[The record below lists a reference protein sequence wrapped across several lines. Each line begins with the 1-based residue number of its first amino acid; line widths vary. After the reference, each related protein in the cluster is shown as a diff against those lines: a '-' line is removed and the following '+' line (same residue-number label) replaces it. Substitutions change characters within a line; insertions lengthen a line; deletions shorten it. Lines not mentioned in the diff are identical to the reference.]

1 MNKEYVVAYLSL
13 FDGEIKQ
20 EQIYASSPFMAAKS
34 YLGLAK
40 EDLPEQTLDAIYD
53 YCSNTDCFIN
63 VLEINKPRSGRSGN
77 GLQTQV
83 AEFDSPAAFH

>member
-1 MNKEYVVAYLSL
+1 MNKYVIGFLSL
-13 FDGEIKQ
+13 HDGELIL
-20 EQIYASSPFMAAKS
+20 EEIETVSPYEAMKS
-34 YLGLAK
+34 YLDI
-40 EDLPEQTLDAIYD
+40 EDANLYTPNIEGIHD

>member
-34 YLGLAK
+34 YLGLTK
-40 EDLPEQTLDAIYD
+40 DDLPEQTLDAIYD

-63 VLEINKPRSGRSGN
+63 VLEINLPRSGRSGGDLQN
-77 GLQTQV
+77 RLAGL
-83 AEFDSPAAFH
+83 DSLSAIH